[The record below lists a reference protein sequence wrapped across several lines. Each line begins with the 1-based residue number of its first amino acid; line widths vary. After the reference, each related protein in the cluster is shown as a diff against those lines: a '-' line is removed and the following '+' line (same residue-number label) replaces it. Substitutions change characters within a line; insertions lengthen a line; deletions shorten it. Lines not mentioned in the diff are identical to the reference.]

1 MFFFSFVQLW
11 LYSALFSSFGCVFFS
26 FSSSLPF
33 SSTHSIHCA
42 CACAHLCVPFSQK
55 RGFSSSSDFNLSFFC
70 LSNGIHAI
78 CFSFVLFITNNA
90 MHALAKYYRIVFGFP
105 YIDLFFFS
113 CLLLC
118 FFGCLNVDALV
129 VDFVFLLFFLIISFR
144 SSTKSEPKKEEKK
157 TNKYVYKR
165 FMFAFVQ
172 FMKLV

>member
-1 MFFFSFVQLW
+1 MAEEKAHVFLQFRSVM
-11 LYSALFSSFGCVFFS
+11 ALFGVVFLFRMCFFS
-26 FSSSLPF
+26 FSSSLLF
-33 SSTHSIHCA
+33 SFIHSVHCA

-157 TNKYVYKR
+157 NK
-165 FMFAFVQ
+165 
-172 FMKLV
+172 